1 MKSCCLMVIL
11 TFFIAL
17 ATFVNEESINV
28 NKDDIDYAVNKIKRY
43 DEVIVANIEIKEH
56 IIFCALS
63 VDSSVSITEKRQLGE
78 EFAKLL
84 STRIS
89 DVYNIKAP
97 NENTFGKLY
106 DIYTLNIAIGTENDA
121 DIIFGGK
128 GSNSSQVT
136 W

>member
-1 MKSCCLMVIL
+1 MKRC
-11 TFFIAL
+11 FFMFVVTTCIAL
-17 ATFVNEESINV
+17 ETCVDVESIKIS
-28 NKDDIDYAVNKIKRY
+28 KDDIDYAVNEIERY
-43 DEVIVANIEIKEH
+43 DEVIVANISIEEH
-56 IIFCALS
+56 IIFCILS

>member
-1 MKSCCLMVIL
+1 MKRCFLMVVIKKC
-11 TFFIAL
+11 I
-17 ATFVNEESINV
+17 NEESNKV
-28 NKDDIDYAVNKIKRY
+28 SKDDIDYAVNEIKRY
-43 DEVIVANIEIKEH
+43 DEVIVANIEIEEH

-63 VDSSVSITEKRQLGE
+63 VDSSVSLAEKKQLGE

-106 DIYTLNIAIGTENDA
+106 DIYTLNIAIGSENST

-128 GSNSSQVT
+128 GSNSPQVT